1 MGFAIIACA
10 FLRSTSLP
18 AQEAASPELGRP
30 KIGLVLAGG
39 GAKGIAHVG
48 VIKELERI
56 GIHPDLVVGTSM
68 GSIVGGLYA
77 TGLSSQELEDIVREI
92 DWDRI
97 FIDEPPR
104 QELTVRRMADDI
116 GCLADARLRVTNG
129 QPRLPEGAI

>member
-1 MGFAIIACA
+1 MVVGIARCMGFAIIACA

-92 DWDRI
+92 GAYAK
-97 FIDEPPR
+97 E
-104 QELTVRRMADDI
+104 
-116 GCLADARLRVTNG
+116 
-129 QPRLPEGAI
+129 RLPLARPLVPMAAGPSAGDLDGARSGIIEID